1 MGLSLSFQGGEA
13 MKHVW
18 SFLVGLLLL
27 ANSAYGQSTFGSIL
41 GRVMDPSGSAVAGAS
56 VKVTNRDTNV
66 AVTATTNE
74 NGSYEMP
81 YLVPGTYSVAVEH
94 RGFKTFV
101 QQEVPLRVSD
111 RVAVDVR
118 LEVGDVKET
127 VNVTDTPPLVET
139 TNASIGSVVDSK
151 RIQDLPLT
159 DGNPFV
165 LAHLAPGVLNL
176 GNPRN
181 QRTFDNDS
189 TSDIAA
195 NGTPTR
201 RNEFQLDGVPDT
213 AGRIVAFI
221 PSTDMVREFRVQ
233 TASYDAA
240 YGNTPGAIV
249 NVSLKS
255 GTNNVHGSLW
265 ENLRN
270 SATDATSFFTN
281 RAGQQDPTYR
291 LNHFGASIGGPV
303 YVPKLFNGRNRTF
316 FFFGFEGLK
325 DAYPQPFTGTV
336 PTLKMRQGDFSELLS
351 LGTRYQIY
359 DPFTIAPAA
368 SGRFSRQPLAGNIIP
383 RERLNPTALAYL
395 QYWPEPNLAGTVD
408 FQQNYYN
415 GQRLKTDDFYS
426 YLGRIDHNIGQ
437 SHRLFFRLN
446 HNNLHEVANNNFD
459 NIATGTNRYRKNYGA
474 AIDDV
479 WIVNPSTVVGMRYGY
494 TRWSERRPALSE
506 GFDLAT
512 LNFAPAWANARSAD
526 VRTMPPIS
534 VSGMASLGGTWG
546 YIEAY
551 DTHTFGANVTKTT
564 GAHSI
569 RFGADLRIYRETRR
583 DEGNAVGSFNFGTT
597 WTRGPLDNSAAAPTG
612 QGLASFLL
620 GLPDSGSADIN
631 ASYAEQSLMSS
642 LFIQEDW
649 KATRRLTLNFGLRY
663 ELETPIEERFDRSV
677 RGFDYNAASPIE
689 AQARAAYARAPIPE
703 VPVSNFQVRGGLLF
717 AGQGGAPRGLW
728 DTDRNNLEP
737 RFGFAYQLRSSTV
750 LRGGYG
756 IFHDF
761 LGLRVGTV
769 DVIQSGYSQR
779 TDFVAS
785 QNNGQT
791 FVANLTN
798 PFPGGL
804 LPAAGASLGLATGLG
819 QGVTFLNTNP
829 KNGYM
834 QRWSMN
840 VQHELPGKVLVDVG
854 YLGNRG
860 TSLPINRELN
870 YLPNE
875 YLSTL
880 PVRDDTRNNF
890 LTAQVPNPFAGLLP
904 GTSMNGTTVPRSSLL
919 VEYPQ
924 FSSVRRNIESIGYSW
939 YHSMQTR
946 VEKQFGGG
954 LVMGGAW
961 TWSKAMAANGFRNA
975 GDPFQEEVLSSQ
987 DRTHRLAVNW
997 VYDLPFGR
1005 GRRFGSSLHS
1015 VVDAVLGGWQ
1025 VAGIYQAQSGAPL
1038 GIGDPVL
1045 TGPFKISDLILPE
1058 DQRTPERYINTDV
1071 NLNTLP
1077 ARAFVS
1083 HLNTASSR
1091 FGALRSD
1098 GMNQWDISVA
1108 KQWRITEA
1116 VRFRFQTQFLNAF
1129 NHVTF
1134 NAPTLTS
1141 TNTAFGTVTSEA
1153 SMPRTIRWGLRI
1165 EY

>member
-1 MGLSLSFQGGEA
+1 MKHKGSLIAMLLLSF
-13 MKHVW
+13 
-18 SFLVGLLLL
+18 SS
-27 ANSAYGQSTFGSIL
+27 ANAQSTFGSIL
-41 GRVMDPSGSAVAGAS
+41 GRVLDSSGSAVAGAS
-56 VKVTNRDTNV
+56 VRVINRDTGV
-66 AVTATTNE
+66 VVTATANQD
-74 NGSYEMP
+74 GSYEAP
-81 YLVPGTYSVAVEH
+81 YLVPGSYSVSVEH
-94 RGFKTFV
+94 TGFKKFI
-101 QQEVPLRVSD
+101 QQDVTLRVSD
-111 RVAVDVR
+111 RIAVNIT
-118 LEVGDVKET
+118 LEVGEVTET
-127 VNVTDTPPLVET
+127 VNVTDAPPLVET

-151 RIQDLPLT
+151 RIQDLPLS
-159 DGNPFV
+159 DGNPFI
-165 LAHLAPGVLNL
+165 LAHLAPGILNL
-176 GNPRN
+176 GNPAN

-233 TASYDAA
+233 TASYDAG

-270 SATDATSFFTN
+270 SATDASSFFTN
-281 RAGQQDPTYR
+281 RAGQEKPAFR
-291 LNHFGASIGGPV
+291 LNHFGASVGGPV
-303 YVPKLFNGRNRTF
+303 FLPKLYDGRNRTF

-325 DAYPQPFTGTV
+325 DAYPQPLTGTV
-336 PTLKMRQGDFSELLS
+336 PTLRMREGDFSELLA
-351 LGTRYQIY
+351 LGSRYQIY
-359 DPFTIAPAA
+359 DPSTIVPAA
-368 SGRFSRQPLAGNIIP
+368 GGRFSRQPLPGNLIP
-383 RERLNPTALAYL
+383 RDRLNPTALAYM
-395 QYWPEPNLAGTVD
+395 QYWPEPNQPGTVD

-426 YLGRIDHNIGQ
+426 YLGRVDHNIGE
-437 SHRLFFRLN
+437 SHRFFARLN
-446 HNNLHEVANNNFD
+446 YNQLHEVANNNFN
-459 NIATGTNRYRKNYGA
+459 NIATGTNRFRKNHGA

-479 WIVNPSTVVGMRYGY
+479 WIASPSTVVGFRYGY
-494 TRWSERRPALSE
+494 TRWSERRPALSD
-506 GFDLAT
+506 GFNLAG
-512 LNFAPAWANARSAD
+512 LGFSPEWANYRSAD
-526 VRTMPPIS
+526 IRTMPPIG
-534 VSGMASLGGTWG
+534 VSGMSGLGGTWG

-551 DTHTFGANVTKTT
+551 DTHTFGGNVTKTI
-564 GAHSI
+564 GSHSI
-569 RFGADLRIYRETRR
+569 RFGGDMRVYRETRR

-612 QGLASFLL
+612 QGLASFLM
-620 GLPDSGSADIN
+620 GLPDGGNADIN
-631 ASYAEQSLMSS
+631 ASYAEQSVMSS

-663 ELETPIEERFDRSV
+663 ELETPITERFNRTL
-677 RGFDYNAASPIE
+677 RGFDYDAPSPIE
-689 AQARAAYARAPIPE
+689 AAAREVYARSPIPE
-703 VPVSNFQVRGGLLF
+703 VPVSEFRVRGGLLF
-717 AGQGGAPRGLW
+717 AGQNGVPRGLW
-728 DTDRNNLEP
+728 EMDKNNLQP
-737 RFGFAYQLRSSTV
+737 RIGFAYQLRDATV

-769 DVIQSGYSQR
+769 DVIQSGYSRR

-785 QNNGQT
+785 LDNGQN
-791 FVANLTN
+791 FIANLTN
-798 PFPGGL
+798 PFPNGL
-804 LPAAGASLGLATGLG
+804 LEPLGSSLGLSANLG
-819 QGVTFLNTNP
+819 QAVTFLRTNP
-829 KNGYM
+829 KTGYM
-834 QRWSMN
+834 QRWSLN
-840 VQHELPGKVLVDVG
+840 VQHEIPGNVLIDIG

-860 TSLPINRELN
+860 TGLPMIRELN
-870 YLPNE
+870 YVPNQ

-880 PVRDDTRNNF
+880 PVRDDPANNF

-904 GTSMNGTTVPRSSLL
+904 GTSLNGNTVSRSVLL
-919 VEYPQ
+919 TGYPH

-939 YHSMQTR
+939 YHSLQTR
-946 VEKQFGGG
+946 VEKRLGSG

-961 TWSKAMAANGFRNA
+961 TWSKALAAMSFRNA
-975 GDPFQEEVLSSQ
+975 GDPFLEEVLSSQ

-997 VYDLPFGR
+997 VYDLPIGR
-1005 GRRFGSSLHS
+1005 GRRIGSNFNA
-1015 VVDAVLGGWQ
+1015 VADAILGGWQ

-1045 TGPFKISDLILPE
+1045 TGPFSVTDLILPE
-1058 DQRTPERYINTDV
+1058 DQRIPERYINTDV
-1071 NLNTLP
+1071 DLNKLP

-1083 HLNTASSR
+1083 HLNTMSSR

-1108 KQWRITEA
+1108 KTWRLTES
-1116 VRFRFQTQFLNAF
+1116 VQLRFQTQFINAF

-1134 NAPTLTS
+1134 SAPNLTS

>member
-1 MGLSLSFQGGEA
+1 MMHRWSLIA
-13 MKHVW
+13 V
-18 SFLVGLLLL
+18 LLLSVSS
-27 ANSAYGQSTFGSIL
+27 ANAQSTFGTIL
-41 GRVMDPSGSAVAGAS
+41 GRVTDPSGSAVAGAP
-56 VKVTNRDTNV
+56 VRVTNRDTGVV
-66 AVTATTNE
+66 ATATTNQ
-74 NGSYEMP
+74 NGSYETP
-81 YLVPGTYSVAVEH
+81 YLVPGVYRVSVEH
-94 RGFKTFV
+94 PGFKTFV

-111 RVAVDVR
+111 RVAVDIR

-139 TNASIGSVVDSK
+139 TNASVGSVMDSK
-151 RIQDLPLT
+151 RIQDLPLS
-159 DGNPFV
+159 DGNPFI
-165 LAHLAPGVLNL
+165 LAHLAPGILNL
-176 GNPRN
+176 SNPAN

-233 TASYDAA
+233 TASYDAG

-270 SATDATSFFTN
+270 SATDASSFFTN
-281 RAGQQDPTYR
+281 RAGQEKPAFR

-303 YVPKLFNGRNRTF
+303 FVPKLYNGRNRTF

-336 PTLKMRQGDFSELLS
+336 PTLKMREGDFSELLA

-359 DPFTIAPAA
+359 DPFTIAPAG
-368 SGRFSRQPLAGNIIP
+368 SGRFSRQLLPGNIIP
-383 RERLNPTALAYL
+383 RNRLNPTALAYL
-395 QYWPEPNLAGTVD
+395 QYWPEPNQAGTID

-426 YLGRIDHNIGQ
+426 YLGRVDHNIGD
-437 SHRLFFRLN
+437 SHRFFVRLN
-446 HNNLHEVANNNFD
+446 HNNLHEVANNNFN
-459 NIATGTNRYRKNYGA
+459 NIATGTNRFRSNYGA
-474 AIDDV
+474 ALDDV
-479 WIVNPSTVVGMRYGY
+479 WIVSPSTVVGMRYGY

-512 LNFAPAWANARSAD
+512 LGFSPQWTNYRSAD
-526 VRTMPPIS
+526 IRTMPPIS

-551 DTHTFGANVTKTT
+551 DTHTFGANVTKTA
-564 GAHSI
+564 GSHSL
-569 RFGADLRIYRETRR
+569 RFGGDVRVYRETRR
-583 DEGNAVGSFNFGTT
+583 DEGNAVGSFSFGTA
-597 WTRGPLDNSAAAPTG
+597 WTRGPLDNSAAAPAG
-612 QGLASFLL
+612 QGLASFLM

-631 ASYAEQSLMSS
+631 ASYAEQSIMTS

-649 KATRRLTLNFGLRY
+649 KATPRLTLNFGLRY
-663 ELETPIEERFDRSV
+663 ELETPIAERFDRTL
-677 RGFDYNAASPIE
+677 RGFDYDAASPIE
-689 AQARAAYARAPIPE
+689 AAARAAYARAPIPE
-703 VPVSNFQVRGGLLF
+703 VPVANFQVRGGLLF
-717 AGQGGAPRGLW
+717 SGQNGVPRGLW
-728 DTDRNNLEP
+728 ETDKNNFQP
-737 RFGFAYQLRSSTV
+737 RIGFAYQLRSSTV

-769 DVIQSGYSQR
+769 DVIQAGFSQR

-785 QNNGQT
+785 LDNGQN
-791 FVANLTN
+791 FIANLTN
-798 PFPGGL
+798 PFPNGL
-804 LPAAGASLGLATGLG
+804 LQPRGASLGLTANLG
-819 QGVTFLNTNP
+819 QAATFLNTNP
-829 KNGYM
+829 KTGYM

-840 VQHELPGKVLVDVG
+840 VQHEIPGKILIDVG

-860 TSLPINRELN
+860 TNLPMIRELN
-870 YLPNE
+870 YVPNE
-875 YLSTL
+875 YLSTS
-880 PVRDDTRNNF
+880 PVRDNATNNF

-904 GTSMNGTTVPRSSLL
+904 GTSLNGNTVARSVLL
-919 VEYPQ
+919 TAYPH
-924 FSSVRRNIESIGYSW
+924 FSSVRRNLESIAYSW
-939 YHSMQTR
+939 YHSLQTR
-946 VEKQFGGG
+946 MEKQFGSG

-961 TWSKAMAANGFRNA
+961 TWSKSIGASSFRNA
-975 GDPFQEEVLSSQ
+975 GDPFLEEVLSSQ
-987 DRTHRLAVNW
+987 DRTHRLAVHW
-997 VYDLPFGR
+997 VYDLPIGR
-1005 GRRFGSSLHS
+1005 GRRIGTDFNRFT
-1015 VVDAVLGGWQ
+1015 DAVLGGWQ
-1025 VAGIYQAQSGAPL
+1025 VSGIYQAQSGAPL
-1038 GIGDPVL
+1038 GIGDPVI
-1045 TGPFKISDLILPE
+1045 TGPFRITDLILPE

-1071 NLNTLP
+1071 SLNKLP
-1077 ARAFVS
+1077 AQAFVS
-1083 HLNTASSR
+1083 HLNTMSSR

-1098 GMNQWDISVA
+1098 GLNQWDISVA
-1108 KQWRITEA
+1108 KKWRIVEN
-1116 VRFRFQTQFLNAF
+1116 VLLRFQTQLINAF

-1134 NAPTLTS
+1134 SAPNLNA
-1141 TNTAFGTVTSEA
+1141 TNTAFGTVTSQA
-1153 SMPRTIRWGLRI
+1153 SLPRTIRWGLRI